1 MSKRRLGPATDLL
14 ERAAASFA
22 QGLLVGRP
30 PDGHDLLK
38 RFGAVSE
45 ALGAALAA
53 FRGVEDGLEALRFA
67 FEDDPEPDARL
78 RARAID
84 ELRLHMSRERQ
95 RLVDVK

>member
-1 MSKRRLGPATDLL
+1 MSKSTLDAAEAARITLVETEDMSRAIRRLGPATDLL

-22 QGLLVGRP
+22 QGLVVGRP
-30 PDGHDLLK
+30 PDGHDLLT
-38 RFGAVSE
+38 RF
-45 ALGAALAA
+45 
-53 FRGVEDGLEALRFA
+53 
-67 FEDDPEPDARL
+67 EPDARL